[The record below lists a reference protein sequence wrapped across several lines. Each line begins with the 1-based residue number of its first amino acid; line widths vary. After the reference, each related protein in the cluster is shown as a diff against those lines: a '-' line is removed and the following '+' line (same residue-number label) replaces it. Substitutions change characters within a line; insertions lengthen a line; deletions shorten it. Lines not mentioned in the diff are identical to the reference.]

1 MEQQAVQP
9 KLSWDDVWEQ
19 FENLIYFAANQQIS
33 NRGVDPMNSYDDLVQ
48 EGIIKL
54 HECWEIWCV
63 NPANNKD
70 MDEFGPIFR
79 KSLFRKI
86 KQSAGRP
93 KGEMDLDDA
102 APFVEDVNMRT
113 DSIIDALDHSE
124 NMQRLMSSLSPTA
137 QLILQEL
144 AQPSERTL
152 LEVWADTKRKEQLKA
167 QGKRVNVPKDNTV
180 RMKHIVRS
188 IGITDKQ
195 YDKAI
200 IEIRETAHRV
210 YQR

>member
-1 MEQQAVQP
+1 M
-9 KLSWDDVWEQ
+9 
-19 FENLIYFAANQQIS
+19 
-33 NRGVDPMNSYDDLVQ
+33 
-48 EGIIKL
+48 
-54 HECWEIWCV
+54 
-63 NPANNKD
+63 
-70 MDEFGPIFR
+70 
-79 KSLFRKI
+79 
-86 KQSAGRP
+86 
-93 KGEMDLDDA
+93 
-102 APFVEDVNMRT
+102 
-113 DSIIDALDHSE
+113 
-124 NMQRLMSSLSPTA
+124 
-137 QLILQEL
+137 
-144 AQPSERTL
+144 